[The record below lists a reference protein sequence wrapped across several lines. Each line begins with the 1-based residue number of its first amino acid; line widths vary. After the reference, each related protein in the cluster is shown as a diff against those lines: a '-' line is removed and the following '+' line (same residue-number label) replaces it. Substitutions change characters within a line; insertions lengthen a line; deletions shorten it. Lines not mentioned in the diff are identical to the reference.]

1 MLRPLMEE
9 DAKLMLEWMHDPDI
23 NCWFQID
30 FSEYVEQQAL
40 DFIRKANETNG
51 SKTQYHYA
59 ITEADGKY
67 LGTVSLKNVDMVN
80 RNAEYAICMRKEGMG
95 KGLAFR
101 ATQDVLKIAFDELKL
116 NRVYLNVLSDNTK
129 AIALYER
136 SNFRYEGEW
145 RAHLFLNNRFCSLK
159 WYGLQREEW
168 LNGKDNAK

>member
-9 DAKLMLEWMHDPDI
+9 DAKLMLEWMHDSDI

-30 FSEYVEQQAL
+30 FSEFVEQQAI

-51 SKTQYHYA
+51 NRTQYHYA

-67 LGTVSLKNVDMVN
+67 LGTVSLKNVDRIN
-80 RNAEYAICMRKEGMG
+80 RNAEYAICMRKEAMG
-95 KGLAFR
+95 KGLAFQ
-101 ATQDVLKIAFDELKL
+101 ATQDILKIAFDELNL
-116 NRVYLNVLSDNTK
+116 NRVYLNVLSDNKK
-129 AIALYER
+129 AIGLYER

-145 RAHLFLNNRFCSLK
+145 KEHLYLNNKYRSIK
-159 WYGLQREEW
+159 WYGLQRDEW